1 MNLLELQRK
10 LVAAARSNPP
20 REDVPYAF
28 EQRIMA
34 RITGQHAVDPWNFWA
49 RALSR
54 SAILCVAIMLMF
66 SAWSLYLP
74 HANQDSL
81 SQEVDNALFAAVDNA
96 SPDSAGDT
104 W

>member
-1 MNLLELQRK
+1 MNLLELHRK
-10 LVAAARSNPP
+10 LIAAARSNAP

-34 RITGQHAVDPWNFWA
+34 RITGQQVVDPWGFWA

-54 SAILCVAIMLMF
+54 SAILCVAIMLLF
-66 SAWSLYLP
+66 TGWSLYLP
-74 HANQDSL
+74 HASQDSL
-81 SQEVDNALFAAVDNA
+81 SQDVDSALFAAVDNT